1 MRQVEKAAA
10 GAQDL
15 QQVVQFPQS
24 DHLLLYIHL
33 TAEVVT
39 LKSSCRNTAVAV
51 NTYSCVH
58 KFTRLVESENVFSFL
73 FLNKRDHSNCIL
85 FII

>member
-10 GAQDL
+10 GAHDL

-39 LKSSCRNTAVAV
+39 LKIIMQKHSSGC
-51 NTYSCVH
+51 
-58 KFTRLVESENVFSFL
+58 
-73 FLNKRDHSNCIL
+73 
-85 FII
+85 